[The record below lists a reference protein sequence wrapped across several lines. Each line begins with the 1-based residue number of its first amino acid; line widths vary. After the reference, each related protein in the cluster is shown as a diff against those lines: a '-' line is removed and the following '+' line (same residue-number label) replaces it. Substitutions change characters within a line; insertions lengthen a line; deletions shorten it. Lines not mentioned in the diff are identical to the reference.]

1 MHVLWADEWSSF
13 LFPLLSSRGASSLLF
28 LHLAALLS
36 ISFFSFFA
44 VAFRVRVGGFLRR
57 SMIGFVNADSK
68 RVCLES
74 QVRALRTFG
83 G

>member
-1 MHVLWADEWSSF
+1 MTA
-13 LFPLLSSRGASSLLF
+13 PLSSSLLSRRLF
-28 LHLAALLS
+28 SPLLTLS
-36 ISFFSFFA
+36 RATFYFFFSFFA